1 MEKNKMKIVILDR
14 ATLGFDIDMSIF
26 ESLGEVKSYDITKS
40 NEIIQRLQDADIVI
54 TNKVVIS
61 KEVMDNSNLKLICI
75 SATGTNN
82 VDLEYAKQKNIQV
95 KNVAGYSSSSVVQL
109 AFSMIFHIVQKLD
122 YYKKYVDEGNWQKSQ
137 IFTHIDKPFFELD
150 DKKVG
155 IIGLGDIGRNF
166 AKKAKAFDCEVMY
179 YSTSGK
185 NSNSEYKQV
194 SLDELLKTC
203 DIISIHCPL
212 NENTKDLLNYENM
225 KNMKN
230 GAILLNLGRGGIIN
244 EADLAKIIDEK
255 EIYCGIDVVN
265 IEPILEDNPLLKV
278 KNKQRLLLTPHIGW
292 ASIEART
299 RLVKMV
305 AENIKEFIS
314 QKRIS

>member
-1 MEKNKMKIVILDR
+1 MKIVILDR
-14 ATLGFDIDMSIF
+14 ATLGFDVDISIF
-26 ESLGEVKSYDITKS
+26 ETLGEVISYDITLP
-40 NEIIQRLQDADIVI
+40 NETTNRAKNADIVI

-61 KEVMDNSNLKLICI
+61 KEVIDNSNLKLICI

-82 VDLEYAKQKNIQV
+82 VDLEFAKQKNIEV

-109 AFSMIFHIVQKLD
+109 AFSMIFQIVQKLD
-122 YYKKYVDEGNWQKSQ
+122 YYKKYVDVGNWQKSQ

-150 DKKVG
+150 GKKVG

-166 AKKAKAFDCEVMY
+166 AKKAEAFDCEVVY
-179 YSTSGK
+179 FSTSGK
-185 NSNSEYKQV
+185 NSNSEYKRV
-194 SLDELLKTC
+194 ELDELLKTC

-225 KNMKN
+225 KNIKD

-255 EIYCGIDVVN
+255 EIYCGIDVVAV
-265 IEPILEDNPLLKV
+265 EPILESNPLLKV
-278 KNKQRLLLTPHIGW
+278 KNKDRLLLTPHIGW
-292 ASIEART
+292 ASIEARNK
-299 RLVKMV
+299 LVQMV
-305 AENIKEFIS
+305 ANNIRDFLN
-314 QKRIS
+314 

>member
-1 MEKNKMKIVILDR
+1 MNIVILDR
-14 ATLGFDIDMSIF
+14 KTLGLDIDMSIF
-26 ESLGEVKSYDITKS
+26 DALGSVKSYDTTKP
-40 NEIIQRLQDADIVI
+40 NETIQRLQDADIVV

-61 KEVMDNSNLKLICI
+61 KEVMENANLKLICI
-75 SATGTNN
+75 SATGMNN

-122 YYKKYVDEGNWQKSQ
+122 YYKKYVDEGNWQKSE

-150 DKKVG
+150 GKKVG

-166 AKKAKAFDCEVMY
+166 AKKASAFDCEVVY
-179 YSTSGK
+179 FSTSGN
-185 NSNSEYKQV
+185 NSNAEYQRV
-194 SLDELLKTC
+194 ELNELLETC

-225 KNMKN
+225 KNIKD
-230 GAILLNLGRGGIIN
+230 GAILLNLSRGGIIN

-255 EIYCGIDVVN
+255 EIYCGIDVASV
-265 IEPILEDNPLLKV
+265 EPILEDNPLLNV
-278 KNKQRLLLTPHIGW
+278 KNKDRLILTPHIAW
-292 ASIEART
+292 ASVEARN

-305 AENIKEFIS
+305 AKNIEEFIS
-314 QKRIS
+314 QK

>member
-1 MEKNKMKIVILDR
+1 MKIVILDR
-14 ATLGFDIDMSIF
+14 ATLGFDIDISIF
-26 ESLGEVKSYDITKS
+26 ESLGEVTSYDITKP
-40 NEIIQRLQDADIVI
+40 NETIQRLKDADIVI

-61 KEVMDNSNLKLICI
+61 KEIMDASNLKLICI

-82 VDLEYAKQKNIQV
+82 VDLEYAKQKNIEV
-95 KNVAGYSSSSVVQL
+95 KNVAGYSSSSVVQV
-109 AFSMIFHIVQKLD
+109 AFSMIFQIIQKLD
-122 YYKKYVDEGNWQKSQ
+122 YYKKYVDDGNWQKSE

-150 DKKVG
+150 GKKVG

-166 AKKAKAFDCEVMY
+166 AKKASAFDCEVMY
-179 YSTSGK
+179 FSTSGK
-185 NSNSEYKQV
+185 NSNSEYKQ
-194 SLDELLKTC
+194 LTLEKKIKTC

-225 KNMKN
+225 KNIKD

-244 EADLAKIIDEK
+244 ETDLAKIIDEK
-255 EIYCGIDVVN
+255 EIYCGIDVVS

-278 KNKQRLLLTPHIGW
+278 KNKDRLLLTPHIGW

-305 AENIKEFIS
+305 AKNIEEFL
-314 QKRIS
+314 K